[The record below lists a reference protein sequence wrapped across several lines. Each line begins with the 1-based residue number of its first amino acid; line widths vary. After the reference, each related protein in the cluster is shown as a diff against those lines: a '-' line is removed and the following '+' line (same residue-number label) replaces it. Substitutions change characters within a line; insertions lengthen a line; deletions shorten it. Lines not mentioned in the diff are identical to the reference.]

1 MIDCS
6 GLRVRNCVFTANAA
20 EYGAVLFC
28 EHMANPVV
36 SGSLLHGNSALTAGS
51 AVYCIDSYPRLFEN
65 TIVSNT
71 CLNPEYMY
79 DTGVIHNHLSKT
91 WVAGNIV
98 YGNTSSYFLPLQ
110 MREAKP
116 FCVRHS
122 DVQYGIEGEG
132 DFDAEP
138 MFTGTGPHPFRLSAG
153 SPCRNA
159 GPTDT
164 TGFRL
169 LPVDLAAVL
178 RSMEGRIDV
187 GAYESGDPAGVGEET
202 GGELPGSGSGGGPTT
217 DPAAP
222 PGGGVRGAIVELTG
236 SPNPFSVSVTLRL
249 RMERGARVRL
259 TVHDAAGRRVVSV
272 LDGELPA
279 GDRVVSWDGRD
290 AAGRPL
296 APGVYF
302 ARAQADGRTA
312 ATLRLVLGP

>member
-1 MIDCS
+1 
-6 GLRVRNCVFTANAA
+6 
-20 EYGAVLFC
+20 
-28 EHMANPVV
+28 
-36 SGSLLHGNSALTAGS
+36 
-51 AVYCIDSYPRLFEN
+51 
-65 TIVSNT
+65 
-71 CLNPEYMY
+71 
-79 DTGVIHNHLSKT
+79 VIHNHLSKA

-110 MREAKP
+110 IREAKP
-116 FCVRHS
+116 FCIRHS
-122 DVQYGIEGEG
+122 DVQFGIEGEG
-132 DFDAEP
+132 DFDADP
-138 MFTGTGPHPFRLSAG
+138 LFTGAGPHPFRLSAG

-187 GAYESGDPAGVGEET
+187 GAYESGDPAGVGEQT
-202 GGELPGSGSGGGPTT
+202 GGEPPGSG
-217 DPAAP
+217 PAVP
-222 PGGGVRGAIVELTG
+222 PRGGVQGAMVELTG
-236 SPNPFSVSVTLRL
+236 SPNPFSGSVTLRL
-249 RMERGARVRL
+249 RMERGACVRL
-259 TVHDAAGRRVVSV
+259 TVHDAAGRRVGSL

-302 ARAQADGRTA
+302 VRAWADGRTA
-312 ATLRLVLGP
+312 AALRLVLGP